1 MTVYRTGATEK
12 VASAAVVETDYKTNA
27 EVTRQVTGATAATEV
42 QKIAVSSLTQSVY
55 VLTVGAVTLTTSSLD
70 ASPTIAELVSAIQAA
85 TGYAAA
91 PFGVTAGAGDELV
104 LTWESAATVTDV
116 AVLTKNGASAGV
128 TTLYRAGAA
137 GVKKAERIAV
147 SPLGNYVYKLVV
159 DSVTLTTSAIGAN
172 PHINTLVE
180 ALKDDADYADAPFT
194 LTAQSG
200 NIIFVEWKVAGTE
213 TDSAVLTYDGAA
225 AGTTTVTT
233 EGVNGAT
240 EIQVFTPVLDAGSI
254 YRLTV
259 GSTVLTTAALDTTP
273 TIAELNT
280 ALQADGDYSGAA
292 FTTAVD
298 GSTIE
303 ITWKTAVTVASV
315 GAFDYR
321 ENIEG
326 PYSTALGEGVVGV
339 RVVCDKDCYIKIGPD
354 AEATT
359 SDMLLPLGVVEY
371 FKASPG
377 DRVSFYGSSANL
389 YVTPLYL

>member
-1 MTVYRTGATEK
+1 MTVYRTGATQK

-55 VLTVGAVTLTTSSLD
+55 ILSVGAVTLTTSSLD

-85 TGYAAA
+85 TGYGAA
-91 PFGVTAGAGDELV
+91 PFGVTAGTGDELV
-104 LTWESAATVTDV
+104 LTWESAGAISDV

-128 TTLYRAGAA
+128 TTLYRAGAS
-137 GVKKAERIAV
+137 GVKKAQRIAV

-159 DSVTLTTSAIGAN
+159 DAVTLTTSAIGAS
-172 PHINTLVE
+172 PSITTLVE
-180 ALKDDADYADAPFT
+180 ALKDDADYAAAPFT
-194 LTAQSG
+194 LTALYPDT
-200 NIIFVEWKVAGTE
+200 IFVEWKVAGTE

-225 AGTTTVTT
+225 AGTTTTTT
-233 EGVNGAT
+233 EGVTGVT

-259 GSTVLTTAALDTTP
+259 GSTVLTTSALDASP

-280 ALQADGDYSGAA
+280 ALQADGDYAGAA

-298 GSTIE
+298 GDTIE
-303 ITWKTAVTVASV
+303 LTWKSAVTVAAV
-315 GAFDYR
+315 GTFDYR

-326 PYSTALGEGVVGV
+326 PYSTDVPAGVAAV
-339 RVVCDKDCYIKIGPD
+339 RVICDAACNLAIGPD
-354 AEATT
+354 AEAGA
-359 SDMLLPLGVVEY
+359 SDMLLPANTVEY
-371 FKASPG
+371 FKVSPG
-377 DRVSFYGSSANL
+377 DRVSFKGSTANL
-389 YVTPLYL
+389 YVTYLYE